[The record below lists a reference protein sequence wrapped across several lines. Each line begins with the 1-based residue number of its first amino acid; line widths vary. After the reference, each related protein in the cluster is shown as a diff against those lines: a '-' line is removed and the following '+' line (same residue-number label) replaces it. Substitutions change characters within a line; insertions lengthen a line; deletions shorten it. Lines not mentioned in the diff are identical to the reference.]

1 MKISKRWMPA
11 LVVPAVVAASLIA
24 APLQA
29 NAIDLPDRTAS
40 QLMTMMDGS
49 VQGFSGTI
57 VKTTDLG
64 LPLLEMSSMMSADM
78 VEEMESKIPEGY
90 EEFVPQLI
98 EANGI
103 TQALELIAGTHR
115 MRIYAS
121 ELGVRVQILDRMS
134 QRDLIIT
141 ETEAWAYDARNAE
154 ATYSKFDATL
164 TPEQQAEFEA
174 MAEGKL
180 DELSMKAQV
189 DVSNPEE
196 VATYLVEQMSE
207 FSSVTVGKDHLVA
220 GRAAYQLIIEPKS
233 SNSLIR
239 SVEIS
244 IDGEN
249 GMALD
254 LSVFATQ
261 QEAPALQIGFESIS
275 FETPA
280 ASLFS
285 FEAPAGT
292 TVTEVDL
299 EKELAALQLELP
311 EQTLTEAELE
321 LLRQEFEAEFE
332 GVEQPQVLGDGWE
345 SVIYLPSVPADFP
358 TDMLETEL
366 FADMITQVSGGQLLA
381 TPVLNVLL
389 TDSGEVYI
397 GSVTIEYLTE
407 LANR

>member
-1 MKISKRWMPA
+1 MPA
-11 LVVPAVVAASLIA
+11 LVVPTVVAASLVL
-24 APLQA
+24 APIQA
-29 NAIDLPDRTAS
+29 SAVDLPDRTAS
-40 QLMTMMDGS
+40 ELMTMMDSS

-121 ELGVRVQILDRMS
+121 DLGVRVQILDPMS
-134 QRDLIIT
+134 QRDLIVT

-154 ATYSKFDATL
+154 AMHTKFDNEL
-164 TPEQQAEFEA
+164 TPEQKAEFEA

-180 DELSMKAQV
+180 DELTMKAQI
-189 DVSNPEE
+189 DLANPEE

-244 IDGEN
+244 LDGET

-261 QEAPALQIGFESIS
+261 QDAPALQIGFESIS
-275 FETPA
+275 FETPE

-285 FEAPAGT
+285 FKAPAGT
-292 TVTEVDL
+292 TVTEIDL
-299 EKELAALQLELP
+299 EKELAALQLEIP
-311 EQTLTEAELE
+311 TQTLSEAELQKLREE
-321 LLRQEFEAEFE
+321 LEAEYE
-332 GVEQPQVLGDGWE
+332 GVEQPELLGDGWD
-345 SVIYLPSVPADFP
+345 SVIYLPSIPGDLP
-358 TDMLETEL
+358 MDMLETEL
-366 FADMITQVSGGQLLA
+366 FADMITEVIGGKLLS

-389 TDSGEVYI
+389 TDSGEVYM